1 MTFNINNVI
10 GEMFGKDKQK
20 LLEEKTSSQTSD
32 KNYNFIKNKLKKV
45 GWGHRTIVEY
55 IEIYGKNGSICYKV
69 KLDDKT
75 IIWNIPGTPV
85 FKAKN
90 AEEITKHMASIPS

>member
-1 MTFNINNVI
+1 MKTFRITYTQVSENTVEVEAKNV
-10 GEMFGKDKQK
+10 KDAWD
-20 LLEEKTSSQTSD
+20 L
-32 KNYNFIKNKLKKV
+32 IKND
-45 GWGHRTIVEY
+45 
-55 IEIYGKNGSICYKV
+55 